1 MITVRRSADR
11 GAADHGWLQSRHTFS
26 FADYRDPAHMGFRSL
41 RVINED
47 VVAVGTGFGAH
58 PHRDMEILTF
68 VLRGALRH
76 RDSMGNEG
84 TIRAGEVQAM
94 SAGTGVVHSEHSD
107 GSEPVHFLQIWIRPD
122 RHGATPRY
130 AQRALDRDAMH
141 NRLALVAGPDGSGAP
156 LAIRQDA
163 TLLATDLDRGSVVE
177 HALAKGRGAWIQVT
191 SGRIRIG
198 DLELSAGDGAAVE
211 GEATVSLLAI
221 EPAQALVFDLR

>member
-47 VVAVGTGFGAH
+47 VVAPGTGFGAH

-94 SAGTGVVHSEHSD
+94 SAGSGVVHSEHSD

-122 RHGATPRY
+122 RVGAAPRY
-130 AQRALDRDAMH
+130 AQRAIDRGATH

-156 LAIRQDA
+156 IGIRQDA
-163 TLLATDLDRGSVVE
+163 SMLVADLDRGSVVR
-177 HALAKGRGAWIQVT
+177 HGLGSGRGAWVQVT
-191 SGRIRIG
+191 SGTIRIG
-198 DLELSAGDGAAVE
+198 EHELTQGDGAALE
-211 GEATVSLLAI
+211 GEHAVTLEALA
-221 EPAQALVFDLR
+221 PAQALLFDLA